1 MCADKITV
9 SFDDLSFTE
18 DYFSTIQNTGNNT
31 DYIKEHI
38 AMNYVMR
45 PIQELLDGKGED
57 NGGYKVTANEE
68 HSNTNNFYIKP
79 CVDDRMFVCCLVRDD
94 DYSDKIKKFNKN
106 KGEYN
111 YLSECYDR
119 EEKGLDIDL
128 YKLLYV
134 EKDASCQSATMRHE
148 LLKRSVYDRWIDW
161 GTIHGVTHHSLIC
174 LTSAYEGIINS
185 VINPFLTQYVQIA
198 VLTVVQRA
206 VILLLSDEAAEVANG
221 FAGEDEIT
229 QEEIKSIER
238 LQARYVTA
246 QNQLLLS
253 EVTAQEQGVEIYEML
268 QEQLYIKKNM
278 DDLHSEIGNLRDVAD
293 IANSRLERANDEQR
307 LINDRK
313 LMEMQNKQKEIQ
325 EQLEKEEEKRINS
338 FSIWIS
344 ILFIIEPFALMITS
358 KEDRNQGILW
368 FFLTLIAL
376 VVLYKLNIGGKN
388 GKKNRNKK

>member
-1 MCADKITV
+1 
-9 SFDDLSFTE
+9 
-18 DYFSTIQNTGNNT
+18 
-31 DYIKEHI
+31 
-38 AMNYVMR
+38 
-45 PIQELLDGKGED
+45 
-57 NGGYKVTANEE
+57 
-68 HSNTNNFYIKP
+68 
-79 CVDDRMFVCCLVRDD
+79 
-94 DYSDKIKKFNKN
+94 
-106 KGEYN
+106 
-111 YLSECYDR
+111 
-119 EEKGLDIDL
+119 
-128 YKLLYV
+128 
-134 EKDASCQSATMRHE
+134 MRHE

-221 FAGEDEIT
+221 FAGEDVIT

-293 IANSRLERANDEQR
+293 IANSRLERANDEETAKNEKKIENSITLLGSALGGLGIADPIAKSIDKLTEENVIRYDLFKWMQEFDLTQ
-307 LINDRK
+307 LI
-313 LMEMQNKQKEIQ
+313 L
-325 EQLEKEEEKRINS
+325 S
-338 FSIWIS
+338 V
-344 ILFIIEPFALMITS
+344 ILCFIIF
-358 KEDRNQGILW
+358 G
-368 FFLTLIAL
+368 LTKLIM
-376 VVLYKLNIGGKN
+376 K
-388 GKKNRNKK
+388 GKKKEKNNHDL